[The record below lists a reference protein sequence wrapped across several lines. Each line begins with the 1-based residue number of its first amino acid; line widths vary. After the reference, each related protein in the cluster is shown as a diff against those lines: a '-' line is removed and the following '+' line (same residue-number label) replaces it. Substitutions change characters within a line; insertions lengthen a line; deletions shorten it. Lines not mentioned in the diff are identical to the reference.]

1 MFRFI
6 LKKLLHKK
14 WMTVGL
20 LLGNILLTAV
30 ASANPLYQSAARQKL
45 MSRLIEENGGEIP
58 GLARTDLMY
67 TLNTSF
73 DLESDIFRNFDE
85 IPEKI
90 EECIRAPLQDL
101 IIHHRMQEREISAV
115 SMIRQNGPDGSRIR
129 IGCIT
134 DLWDYAE
141 IIETAEGAG
150 EIGSV
155 TDGILE
161 VAVSRQVMAQED
173 FLLGEIYEFEDYP
186 DAVTGENVTFRIT
199 AVFELTGG
207 KLWPER
213 PDTFEG
219 ECFVTE
225 ETFFRHIYQTES
237 RRPLERTIYQIF
249 DYEEMEEGRGE
260 ELLAVVQRLNEEASW
275 NGRTSFEASFEPGL
289 GEYVRQEGRVTQI
302 MWILQ
307 LPIFLLLAAFLV
319 LVSGQLY
326 ALEDGEISM
335 LRSRGAGKLQ
345 IVGIYVGQSMI
356 LALAGGVIGLPCG
369 FLLCVLIGTANGF
382 MSFENPV
389 DLSFGPDISSVGMV
403 LAAALI
409 SVLVMTLPV
418 LKYARVTIVEQKRKK
433 RSKPLWKRFF
443 LDFLCVAASAY
454 GWYSFGRQEQQIRE
468 SALNME
474 SFDPFLFLCP
484 YLFLLGVSLILLRIL
499 PFLIRGLYRIFRSR
513 MKPETLAAFLQIMRS
528 RGGQGFLCLFLML
541 TAAMGIVNASMAR
554 TLERK
559 DEDEVRYR
567 TGADFV
573 LQERW
578 ESNAGLRVMN
588 PELPAMF
595 YEPGISRYD
604 ALKDQVAM
612 TAVVRDEYTSLSVRG
627 VELSNVLMLGIN
639 TREFGETAWMKDGLG
654 ETHWYE
660 DLNKMAVNTKYILVS
675 RNFQTDYEMQ
685 EGDVLYFEGVYGG
698 SSEGII
704 AGFVDYFPGYAPQDG
719 EYLIVAHRDQ
729 IQADYG
735 SIPYELWIKTGENKE
750 SVYRFFEDAQ
760 IPIERLLDVD
770 ELIRE
775 AQEETVYQITCGVLT
790 INYLV
795 VLILCMTG
803 FLIFWTLSIKARE
816 LLFGVYRAMGLTMRE
831 IMKMLF
837 QEQFFLS
844 ILSVLGGTVTGIA
857 AAAGFVLRILPAFAK
872 QGEVLPAV
880 LYIDGGD
887 ILVIIISCAVMVGV
901 GMAVLGW
908 LVARIRIAQ
917 ALKLG
922 EI

>member
-14 WMTVGL
+14 WMTMGL

-30 ASANPLYQSAARQKL
+30 ASANPMYQSAARQKL
-45 MSRLIEENGGEIP
+45 MNRLVAENGGDIP

-67 TLNTSF
+67 TLNTEF
-73 DLESDIFRNFDE
+73 DLESALFRDFDE
-85 IPEKI
+85 IPDKI
-90 EECIRAPLQDL
+90 EEALQVPAEDL
-101 IIHHRMQEREISAV
+101 IIHNRMQEREISAV
-115 SMIRQNGPDGSRIR
+115 SMIRQDGPDGSRFR

-134 DLWDYAE
+134 DLWDHIT

-150 EIGSV
+150 KVGSV

-161 VAVSRQVMAQED
+161 AAVSRQVMAQQD
-173 FLLGEIYEFEDYP
+173 FLLGEIYEFEDFT
-186 DAVTGENVTFRIT
+186 DAVTGENVRFRIA
-199 AVFELTGG
+199 AVFELADG
-207 KLWPER
+207 KVWPER

-219 ECFVTE
+219 ECFVSEDTY
-225 ETFFRHIYQTES
+225 FQHIYQTEG
-237 RRPLERTIYQIF
+237 RRPVERTIYQVF
-249 DYEEMEEGRGE
+249 DYQAMEEERGE
-260 ELLAVVQRLNEEASW
+260 ELLAIVQQLDEEASW
-275 NGRTSFEASFEPGL
+275 NGRTSFEASFEAGL
-289 GEYVRQEGRVTQI
+289 SEYVRQEGRVTQI

-345 IVGIYVGQSMI
+345 IVGVYVGQSTI
-356 LALAGGVIGLPCG
+356 LALAGGVIGLLLG

-389 DLSFGPDISSVGMV
+389 DLSFRPGLSSIGMM
-403 LAAALI
+403 LAAALV

-433 RSKPLWKRFF
+433 RSKPIWQRFF
-443 LDFLCVAASAY
+443 LDFLCVAVSAY

-468 SALNME
+468 AALNME

-484 YLFLLGVSLILLRIL
+484 YLFLLGAALILLRIL
-499 PFLIRGLYRIFRSR
+499 PLLIQLLYRMFRIR
-513 MKPETLAAFLQIMRS
+513 MKPETLAAFLQIMRNK
-528 RGGQGFLCLFLML
+528 GGQGFLCLFLML
-541 TAAMGIVNASMAR
+541 TAAMGIMNASMAR

-567 TGADFV
+567 TGADLV

-588 PELPAMF
+588 PELPALF
-595 YEPGISRYD
+595 YEPDLSRYD
-604 ALKDQVAM
+604 ALSSQVFM
-612 TAVVRDEYTSLSVRG
+612 TAVIRDEYTRLSVRG
-627 VELSNVLMLGIN
+627 VELSNVLMLGID
-639 TREFGETAWMKDGLG
+639 TKEFGETAWMKDGLT

-660 DLNKMAVNTKYILVS
+660 DLNKMAVNTTYILVS
-675 RNFQTDYEMQ
+675 RNFQEEYEMQ
-685 EGDVLYFEGVYGG
+685 EGDVLYFEGLYGG
-698 SSEGII
+698 TSEGTI
-704 AGFVDYFPGYAPQDG
+704 AGFVDYFPGYTPQEG

-735 SIPYELWIKTGENKE
+735 SVPYELWMKTNGN
-750 SVYRFFEDAQ
+750 SDAVYQFLEEAQ
-760 IPIERLLDVD
+760 IPVERLLDVE

-775 AQEETVYQITCGVLT
+775 AQGETIYQITCGVLT

-816 LLFGVYRAMGLTMRE
+816 LLFGVYRAMGLTMKE

-844 ILSVLGGTVTGIA
+844 ILTVLSGTGIGIA

-872 QGEVLPAV
+872 EGEVLPAV

-887 ILVIIISCAVMVGV
+887 ILVILISCAVMVGA
-901 GMAVLGW
+901 GMAILGW

-922 EI
+922 EL